1 MILVTGAAGLIGNA
15 LVQRLRSEGFEVWAP
30 SHAGGVGDAFDLNH
44 VSAADV
50 PDGLESAFL
59 CAWQGG
65 VAEAAHDPQG
75 TRRTNVEGN
84 LELARRLKQAGANV
98 IFLSTS
104 LVFSGADTSIT
115 NRPAP
120 CCVYGE
126 QKVEVEAGLDVARD
140 AIVRVT
146 KVGET
151 LMPRLSQWAA
161 TLRAGGRVAAA
172 GHLRVA
178 PVMLEEVVEGL
189 AGLARDFEP
198 GIYQMSARKH
208 HSYLELA
215 ESLAVQAGGEVVADP
230 TAGAGVFR
238 PFPASGRLET
248 AAPSRSRQWPSGA
261 DHAQRLVQS
270 ALS

>member
-1 MILVTGAAGLIGNA
+1 VILITGAGGLIGSA
-15 LVQRLRSEGFEVWAP
+15 LVQRLRSEGFDVWAP
-30 SHAGGVGDAFDLNH
+30 SHAGERGDALDLNH
-44 VSAADV
+44 VSDAYLPA
-50 PDGLESAFL
+50 GLQSAFL

-65 VAEAAHDPQG
+65 VTEAAHDPQG
-75 TRRTNVEGN
+75 TRCTNVEGN
-84 LELARRLKQAGANV
+84 LELAGRLKQAGTNV

-104 LVFSGADTSIT
+104 LVFSTADTSATIP
-115 NRPAP
+115 PAP
-120 CCVYGE
+120 CCAYGE
-126 QKVEVEAGLDVARD
+126 QKSEVEAGLDVSHD

-172 GHLRVA
+172 DHLRVA

-198 GIYQMSARKH
+198 GIYQMSARED

-215 ESLAVQAGGEVVADP
+215 ESLAVQAGGEAVADP

-238 PFPASGRLET
+238 PFPVSGRLEI

>member
-1 MILVTGAAGLIGNA
+1 MILVTGAGGLIGSA
-15 LVQRLRSEGFEVWAP
+15 LVRRLRLEGFEVWAP
-30 SHAGGVGDAFDLNH
+30 SRDKSSVDALDLSHAS
-44 VSAADV
+44 SAAL
-50 PDGLESAFL
+50 PAGLLTAFL

-65 VAEAAHDPQG
+65 VAGAASDPQG
-75 TRRTNVEGN
+75 TSRANVEGN
-84 LELARRLKQAGANV
+84 LELVGRLKQSGARV

-104 LVFSGADTSIT
+104 LVFSGADTS
-115 NRPAP
+115 PMAPLAP

-126 QKVEVEAGLDVARD
+126 QKAAVEAGLDVRHD

-161 TLRAGGRVAAA
+161 TLRGGGRVAAA

-189 AGLARDFEP
+189 LGLARDFEP
-198 GIYQMSARKH
+198 GTYQMSARQDQ
-208 HSYLELA
+208 SYLYLA
-215 ESLAVQAGGEVVADP
+215 EAVAAQVGGQVVDDPAAGTD
-230 TAGAGVFR
+230 VFR
-238 PFPASGRLET
+238 PFPVSGRLKI
-248 AAPSRSRQWPSGA
+248 AAPPRSRQWPSGD
-261 DHAQRLVQS
+261 DHAQRLVQR